1 MAAFVFACFASA
13 AGVFF
18 SRCSPGFCF
27 FIPSL
32 IEWKRS
38 PQVITA
44 SVWKQPLL
52 SHLRKIEAWLTI
64 VLKDKQSHR
73 EQCWQLNPELFD
85 LMVAIQRQCVSV
97 LKTVRVWRP
106 ECLLVRRDGLKTDFE
121 VSCGR
126 SVSSACCWLWV
137 YKWRCRRVFSQVTV
151 DQTSSYFSL
160 WFCRQTDFKHQT
172 TEQQT
177 SCASP
182 LQQKADDFLFSPWQQ
197 RLQRPDLLS

>member
-1 MAAFVFACFASA
+1 MAVFVFACFASS

-32 IEWKRS
+32 IEWKKS

-85 LMVAIQRQCVSV
+85 LQDGCDS
-97 LKTVRVWRP
+97 KTVCQRVKDCVCLTTRM
-106 ECLLVRRDGLKTDFE
+106 LLVRGDGLKTHFE
-121 VSCGR
+121 VSYGCL
-126 SVSSACCWLWV
+126 VSSACCWLWV
-137 YKWRCRRVFSQVTV
+137 YRWRCRRVFSQVTV
-151 DQTSSYFSL
+151 DQMSSYFSL
-160 WFCRQTDFKHQT
+160 
-172 TEQQT
+172 
-177 SCASP
+177 
-182 LQQKADDFLFSPWQQ
+182 LVIL
-197 RLQRPDLLS
+197 